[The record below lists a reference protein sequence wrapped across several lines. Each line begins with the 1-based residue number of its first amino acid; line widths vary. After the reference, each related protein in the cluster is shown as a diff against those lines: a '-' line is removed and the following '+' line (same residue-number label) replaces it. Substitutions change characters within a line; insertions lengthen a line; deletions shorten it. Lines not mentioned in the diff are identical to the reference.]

1 MRTANRSESGQA
13 LIEAALILPLVM
25 LVLLGIVEFGRA
37 FNIKHGVTDAAR
49 EGARLAVVLDPIIT
63 TDSVRSSVRRRLES
77 FGIATTDISIDFD
90 TLPPPGG
97 HWRESGAIQTMSVGV
112 KHRFVYFGPL
122 MRAIAGADT
131 VRLRSTLSMRNE

>member
-1 MRTANRSESGQA
+1 MKTAKRSERGQA
-13 LIEAALILPLVM
+13 LVEAALMLPLVM

-37 FNIKHGVTDAAR
+37 FNIKQGVTDAAR

-63 TDSVRSSVRRRLES
+63 KDSVRSSIRRRLGS
-77 FGIATTDISIDFD
+77 FGIATTDISINFD
-90 TLPPPGG
+90 TLGPPAG

-122 MRAIAGADT
+122 MKAVVGADT